1 MRRALLA
8 FAALQSAV
16 VTGPIQAQQL
26 SLNGLAD
33 LRLIRPSDQRSWMDG
48 GLGKFNFP
56 GGSDHD
62 PDIRL
67 GGLFVDGKLT
77 FTPELDLFATLRH
90 DPRQE
95 RTLDFLE
102 AYARYRPAS
111 DGAMQGTLKLGAFFP
126 PISLENEGVGW
137 TSPWT
142 ISSSAINTWVGEE
155 LRTVGGEG
163 TLEWRTDSGALQLVG
178 ALFGYNGPAG
188 TLLSYR
194 GWSIGDRAVGLLDKN
209 RQPDTVARR
218 NNHAIPM
225 KSEPWVQIGGSV
237 SWYGGIAWREEDLGR
252 MMLLYWDNKADPRE
266 FKHDEFGWETKF
278 TSLAVETYIGETTI
292 LAQAMAGTTEFGP
305 SATFT
310 SLTRFQS
317 AYLLAGRYFG
327 DWSVAGRIDVF
338 ATQEDHTG
346 RRLDLSERGHALT
359 AAVNWRPVRWLRL
372 TAEALRVD
380 SYRGDRVNDGVAPR
394 AIENQ
399 FQLATRIFF

>member
-1 MRRALLA
+1 MRRAGLA
-8 FAALQSAV
+8 FAASLLMA
-16 VTGPIQAQQL
+16 TAAPGLAQEI
-26 SLNGLAD
+26 SFNGMAD

-48 GLGKFNFP
+48 GLGKFNFA
-56 GGSDHD
+56 GGGDQH
-62 PDIRL
+62 PDLRL
-67 GGLFVDGKLT
+67 GGLFLDTKLT
-77 FTPELDLFATLRH
+77 LDPAFDLFTSLRH

-95 RTLDFLE
+95 REIDALE
-102 AYARYRPAS
+102 AYGRYRTSLS
-111 DGAMQGTLKLGAFFP
+111 DSLEGTLKLGAFWP
-126 PISLENEGVGW
+126 PISLENEGIGW

-142 ISSSAINTWVGEE
+142 LSSSAINTWVGEE
-155 LRTVGGEG
+155 LRTIGGEA
-163 TLEWRTDSGALQLVG
+163 TIEWRHSSGALQVIG

-194 GWSIGDRAVGLLDKN
+194 GWSIGDRSIGLGDKI

-225 KSEPWVQIGGSV
+225 RSEPWVHIGGSL
-237 SWYGGIAWREEDLGR
+237 SWYGGLAWREEDLGR
-252 MMLLYWDNKADPRE
+252 LMLLYWDNKSDPRE

-278 TSLAVETYIGETTI
+278 TSLSLETYVGETVL
-292 LAQAMAGTTEFGP
+292 LAQAMIGSTEFGP

-327 DWSVAGRIDVF
+327 NWSVAGRIDAF

-359 AAVNWRPVRWLRL
+359 AALNWRPQRWLRL
-372 TAEALRVD
+372 TAEATRID

-399 FQLATRIFF
+399 IQFATRIFF